1 MLCGISVVNC
11 MEGRPAIR
19 VGRMTEQA
27 DRDPDPRAVPVSGA
41 STVEEGLSALI
52 SKVLVDEEARR
63 DDPRDGVDVLPDDLM
78 PGARAERVT
87 MREALRSGGRT
98 TIAILTALLI
108 FEEFD
113 RVAIQVLGPD
123 IQKTLNISDTVLA
136 GLASFGGV
144 ILVLC
149 TLPFAGL
156 ADRFSRTK
164 TLGLATFVWSAFVAL
179 TGAVVN
185 PFQMAIA
192 RGGAGLGASANIP
205 VSPSLISDAYP
216 MGARTRMLAMEGLG
230 RPIGQV
236 IGPFAAGGLA
246 AWFGGS
252 EGWRGTL
259 VCFAIP
265 PAILGLLLLR
275 VKEPRRGRNEQ
286 LVVLGV
292 EEDTA
297 DPPVR
302 VSAAFARLRKVRS
315 FYFLVVG
322 IGVLGFALV
331 AVPTLMGLMFQDDK
345 RYGYGAFTRGWI
357 ISLSWAGSL
366 LSIPFAGYFGEKVFR
381 KNPAAALR
389 RSGQMIIGYGFFL
402 VLGLRFGNPV
412 PLVICWMI
420 ANAFQGAAF
429 TAIRPS
435 IAAVVPYKMRAQAF
449 AMVGVYIFLMGGFF
463 GGLLGGAFSDA
474 WGQRTALTIV
484 VPPAALIGGLLIM
497 FGSRYIK
504 ADISLAVMELKEEQE
519 ERQRMAE
526 HPEHIPVLQARNLD
540 VSYGPLQVLFGV
552 EIEVRRGEVL
562 ALLGTNG
569 AGKSTLLKALGGLV
583 MPDRGVVR
591 MNGRTIT
598 FLAPELRAAMGVV
611 QVPGG
616 EALFTSM
623 TVRENLEIWS
633 RLIEDPEKR
642 RESVE
647 RVYRVFPLVK
657 DRLDQRAGLLSGGQQ
672 QMLALSKAI
681 LLEPEVLLIDEL
693 SLGLAPVVVQEL
705 LEVVERL
712 KADGLTMIIVE
723 QSVNVA
729 LSIADRAIFMERG
742 QVRFQGPAKDL
753 LQRDDLLRA
762 VFLSGTGA

>member
-1 MLCGISVVNC
+1 VSDPHSDQTN
-11 MEGRPAIR
+11 R
-19 VGRMTEQA
+19 A
-27 DRDPDPRAVPVSGA
+27 DARNIN
-41 STVEEGLSALI
+41 ALVA
-52 SKVLVDEEARR
+52 KVLADEEVRR
-63 DDPRDGVDVLPDDLM
+63 SNAVDSQDLLPDDLL
-78 PGARAERVT
+78 PGARAEHVT
-87 MREALRSGGRT
+87 VREAVREGGLA
-98 TIAILTALLI
+98 TIVILTALLV

-123 IQKTLNISDTVLA
+123 IQKTLKISDTVLA
-136 GLASFGGV
+136 GLASLGGV
-144 ILVLC
+144 VLVLC

-164 TLGLATFVWSAFVAL
+164 TLGLATFIWSAFVAL

-185 PFQMAIA
+185 PFQMAIT

-205 VSPSLISDAYP
+205 LSPSLISDAYP
-216 MGARTRMLAMEGLG
+216 LGARTRMLAAEGLG

-246 AWFGGS
+246 AWFGGA

-259 VCFAIP
+259 ICFAIL
-265 PAILGLLLLR
+265 PAFLGLLLMR
-275 VKEPRRGRNEQ
+275 VQEPTRGRNEQ
-286 LVVLGV
+286 RVILGTETNV
-292 EEDTA
+292 T

-331 AVPTLMGLMFQDDK
+331 AVPTLMGLMFKDDS

-357 ISLSWAGSL
+357 ISLSWAASL
-366 LSIPFAGYFGEKVFR
+366 VSIPFAGYFGEKLFR
-381 KNPAAALR
+381 KDPSAALR
-389 RSGQMIIGYGFFL
+389 RSGVLIIGYGFFL
-402 VLGLRFGNPV
+402 VVGLRFHHPL
-412 PLVICWMI
+412 PLVAFWMV
-420 ANAFQGAAF
+420 ANACQGAAF
-429 TAIRPS
+429 TTIRPA
-435 IAAVVPYKMRAQAF
+435 IAAVVPYKMRSQAF

-474 WGQRTALTIV
+474 WGQRTALSIV
-484 VPPAALIGGLLIM
+484 VPPAALLGGLLIM
-497 FGSRYIK
+497 FGSRFIRS
-504 ADISLAVMELKEEQE
+504 DISLAVSELKEEQE
-519 ERQRMAE
+519 ERKRMAE
-526 HPEHIPVLQARNLD
+526 QPENTPVLQARNLD

-552 EIEVRRGEVL
+552 DIEVHRGEVL

-569 AGKSTLLKALGGLV
+569 AGKSTLLKAIGGLV

-598 FLAPELRAAMGVV
+598 FLAPELRAAMGMV

-623 TVRENLEIWS
+623 TVRENLEVWS
-633 RLIEDPEKR
+633 RLIEDPAKR
-642 RESVE
+642 QASME
-647 RVYRVFPLVK
+647 RVYRVFPLVEQ
-657 DRLDQRAGLLSGGQQ
+657 RIDQRAGSLSGGQQ

-681 LLEPEVLLIDEL
+681 LLEPEILLIDEL

-705 LEVVERL
+705 LTVVERL
-712 KADGLTMIIVE
+712 KAEGLTMVIVE

-742 QVRFQGPAKDL
+742 QVKFQGPAQEL
-753 LQRDDLLRA
+753 LERDDLLRA
-762 VFLSGTGA
+762 VFLSGSGA